1 MREGSGAVVKSDRRR
16 GALGATR
23 VSAALALV
31 VMAGCS
37 EPPREWGSV
46 QVVHAVQSPFATAA
60 AMDASG
66 ATLHTVPFAC
76 APSASCLLPLP
87 QDVVAKTSALQ
98 FRDNLGRLVGAYPE
112 ANLARTGYSVTVDA
126 DMTGVELFNR
136 LVAQGVYTPATLVS
150 LADEHIHREYLAGD
164 SPSFFADLQ
173 AHYQR
178 GLADP
183 AYNEQKYLD
192 DVLKAIADRVAG
204 QTSAVT
210 STPSGQTV
218 ALKATSDKPACSAS
232 FKGLAAFGGAIGKS
246 LLKNYPLLGGFVDGL
261 SGIIGGTCTTATITG
276 EITAIAS
283 KLDALQQ
290 SVDNIDTKITA
301 LGGRLDQVAGD
312 IAFGAFEK
320 TLGEFNNTLNNLN
333 SRAEKYYAVLRP
345 IRSSGFTRPTYSN
358 LSEYINTLGRLSVDT
373 YDRDPSL
380 KTLLGDLETPLKD
393 FKTLTNQDTAKSM
406 VTSLYTLCRDST
418 TIAGDIIAQRDRCT
432 QKSLQLIRDASVA
445 AQQLSLWVGDALYTI
460 NKEVNAAAE
469 RGNLSQWDSRF
480 LNPVTTTTKD
490 KPDKPDKP
498 LPKTWPEIRTRVMND
513 ILEQLDAFVGVVSQ
527 SVFDPISG
535 ESLAPVSFGPSADG
549 LPAGL
554 CNNIMLAGCTKSA
567 NGKQVAVGI
576 ESWVVNEV
584 AGQRARNAKGEDS
597 PYITTRCAGRN
608 DELVY
613 SQFHYTTDVGNNNTV
628 LNMLGVLIN
637 PADAVRAWT
646 DMKWNRDVFGDFAW
660 PQNGDHLGGDN
671 SRSPW
676 VCITK
681 SDDFRCDWWMVVPGD
696 RAAVK
701 TPDGVIKETA
711 VGFNQV
717 RSHTSDASNTK
728 DQRVPVSETN
738 LYDPPVND
746 RILHPVSGPRGRV
759 AGYQS
764 GASSQYLWG
773 SVWSNS
779 PVMRVQEGFL
789 SYTRV
794 AADDRDAWAA
804 KPDRRFTRTVVF
816 RVGHGQRDNTSWVD
830 DTLFF
835 ARCVTADCEWS
846 HYATG
851 VGFTKLKFTN
861 GPTIQWNYFDNE
873 WGAWHMFVDG
883 KSSDGRDF
891 PERR

>member
-1 MREGSGAVVKSDRRR
+1 
-16 GALGATR
+16 
-23 VSAALALV
+23 
-31 VMAGCS
+31 
-37 EPPREWGSV
+37 
-46 QVVHAVQSPFATAA
+46 
-60 AMDASG
+60 MDANG

-98 FRDNLGRLVGAYPE
+98 FRDNLGRLVGAYPK

-136 LVAQGVYTPATLVS
+136 LVAQGVHTPATLVS
-150 LADEHIHREYLAGD
+150 LADEHIYREYLAGD

-192 DVLKAIADRVAG
+192 DVLKAIADRAAG
-204 QTSAVT
+204 QTSAVN

-218 ALKATSDKPACSAS
+218 ELKATSDTPACSAS
-232 FKGLAAFGGAIGKS
+232 FKALNAFGGAIGKS
-246 LLKNYPLLGGFVDGL
+246 LLKDYPLLGGFVDGL

-276 EITAIAS
+276 KLDAIAS

-290 SVDNIDTKITA
+290 SVDNIDKKITA
-301 LGGRLDQVAGD
+301 LGGRLDQMADD
-312 IAFGAFEK
+312 IAFGDFEK
-320 TLGEFNNTLNNLN
+320 TRGDFNKTLDNLN
-333 SRAEKYYAVLRP
+333 SRAQNYYAVLRP

-358 LSEYINTLGRLSVDT
+358 LSDYINTLGRLSVDT

-393 FKTLTNQDTAKSM
+393 FKTLTDQDTAKSM

-418 TIAGDIIAQRDRCT
+418 TIAGDIIARRDGCT

-445 AQQLSLWVGDALYTI
+445 AQQLSLWVSDALFTI
-460 NKEVNAAAE
+460 NSEVKAAEE
-469 RGNLSQWDSRF
+469 RGNPSQWDSRF

-490 KPDKPDKP
+490 KP
-498 LPKTWPEIRTRVMND
+498 LPTTWPEIRTRVMND

-549 LPAGL
+549 LPADL
-554 CNNIMLAGCTKSA
+554 LKNIMLAGCTKSA

-613 SQFHYTTDVGNNNTV
+613 SRFHYTTDVGDGNTV
-628 LNMLGVLIN
+628 LNMLGVLIK
-637 PADAVRAWT
+637 PADAVKNWGS
-646 DMKWNRDVFGDFAW
+646 MSWNGSGDYNDER
-660 PQNGDHLGGDN
+660 NGDYLGGRWSN
-671 SRSPW
+671 SPW
-676 VCITK
+676 VCITE
-681 SDDFRCDWWMVVPGD
+681 SDQLRCDWWMVVPGVTGTGKGD
-696 RAAVK
+696 F
-701 TPDGVIKETA
+701 T
-711 VGFNQV
+711 QV
-717 RSHTSDASNTK
+717 RSHTGPACGPQCMLDALFGKKT
-728 DQRVPVSETN
+728 QRVPVSETY

-746 RILHPVSGPRGRV
+746 RIVHPVTGPRGRD

-764 GASSQYLWG
+764 GAKSQYLWG
-773 SVWSNS
+773 SIWGNRYYYG
-779 PVMRVQEGFL
+779 PIVQEGFL
-789 SYTRV
+789 SHTRV
-794 AADDRDAWAA
+794 ASENQADWDA

-816 RVGHGQRDNTSWVD
+816 RVGQTQETETDLFGRESPTK
-830 DTLFF
+830 TLFF

-846 HYATG
+846 HTSG

-873 WGAWHMFVDG
+873 WGAWHMFVDE
-883 KSSDGRDF
+883 KSSDDRPF
-891 PERR
+891 PKR